1 MKSFLKRKCQERKSL
16 EQGII
21 IDAIDLFFVLLL
33 LQAGMRVRGARLEVG
48 VGVKVARVATRVA
61 ARVRFLLAKEQIQKA
76 CMRE

>member
-48 VGVKVARVATRVA
+48 VGVKVARVA

>member
-1 MKSFLKRKCQERKSL
+1 MIPFLKRKCQERKSL

-48 VGVKVARVATRVA
+48 VGVKVARVA